1 MKTSPY
7 TIITLA
13 WGGPILMVMM
23 GGTVL
28 FDQVTPASSSRD
40 LQEEAKGDT
49 LRARKVKATKKKAKE
64 KAGKKEKK
72 RKKGKK
78 GKKGKKA
85 QDVACL
91 SYVESTVETLVQYDT
106 LYLEGFSTANV
117 EWDVSF
123 AAGKTVFDFSLP
135 ISSETEIGNIF
146 DLSVPISSE
155 AEIGNILTMI
165 EGLETTDPDD
175 TVSFDTKL
183 STPPELA
190 AGSALCSNPSR
201 LHVTIPKFVQTLCV
215 GESCRPVV
223 CPLIAS
229 ARSDIPQDFGIVPS
243 NTELLFGNNTNCALI
258 KPEYW
263 DEWVAF
269 YFGDHA
275 LSLFGDG
282 LYFQD
287 GDDDG
292 ASNIMEYYGLDMS
305 SLFVDTRK
313 SSSAAPIIHHGLQ
326 DGPWPS
332 AGTDPTLADTNGD
345 LFNDG
350 YQLAYDLLEGD
361 VTEDTDGD
369 GLTDFQEF
377 RYSTNPFSSDT
388 DSDGVSDW
396 EEIEQGSDPL
406 DPNDSLPSDVG
417 SIDLSLSI
425 GDPSGSHSERYTM
438 MVGIIQ
444 HAAPYFG
451 VVNTD
456 VYSFPPGVY
465 SINIRHRDSTLGTPD
480 FDYYGGITW
489 PPTLDFDV
497 SIQDPEGLLGT
508 HSESTSDFTIGKTAT
523 LTIIYTGGGGGCSGQ
538 QQDGSVRRRAQTC
551 PAFPCSS
558 YTSCAACLE
567 ERTRCD
573 WVVNLKR
580 CRKMGA
586 GGGSIITLSLSVR
599 ATGAKT
605 GEKNKKKTSDGLKPY
620 LFVLVAS
627 SFGVFRNIE
636 EASMWAR
643 HIGWMLVAM
652 LQALGYKMLGALL
665 SHLSLNF

>member
-1 MKTSPY
+1 M
-7 TIITLA
+7 
-13 WGGPILMVMM
+13 
-23 GGTVL
+23 
-28 FDQVTPASSSRD
+28 
-40 LQEEAKGDT
+40 
-49 LRARKVKATKKKAKE
+49 
-64 KAGKKEKK
+64 
-72 RKKGKK
+72 
-78 GKKGKKA
+78 
-85 QDVACL
+85 
-91 SYVESTVETLVQYDT
+91 
-106 LYLEGFSTANV
+106 
-117 EWDVSF
+117 
-123 AAGKTVFDFSLP
+123 
-135 ISSETEIGNIF
+135 
-146 DLSVPISSE
+146 
-155 AEIGNILTMI
+155 
-165 EGLETTDPDD
+165 
-175 TVSFDTKL
+175 
-183 STPPELA
+183 
-190 AGSALCSNPSR
+190 
-201 LHVTIPKFVQTLCV
+201 
-215 GESCRPVV
+215 
-223 CPLIAS
+223 
-229 ARSDIPQDFGIVPS
+229 
-243 NTELLFGNNTNCALI
+243 
-258 KPEYW
+258 
-263 DEWVAF
+263 AF

-586 GGGSIITLSLSVR
+586 GGGKHYYPISKCPCDRCQDWGEEQKKDLGWIETLPLCPCSVIIRGIPEYRRGVNVGTSYWLDAGSDAPGTWLQDAGCTPKPSFTQLLIGRCGFHPGAYGCIRAKAGTHGQQCCYNNVGKLITDDRLAAGSPDKVYGSLSSYYGHKLEDITPFNLCCDDCEDAKVCRDEYVGHECHEPNPTLCEDAARSDVR
-599 ATGAKT
+599 RGCWR
-605 GEKNKKKTSDGLKPY
+605 P
-620 LFVLVAS
+620 S
-627 SFGVFRNIE
+627 S
-636 EASMWAR
+636 
-643 HIGWMLVAM
+643 
-652 LQALGYKMLGALL
+652 
-665 SHLSLNF
+665 